1 MVRTTAQ
8 TETTRLDIPETRSL
22 HEEVEYG
29 RRNRRA
35 LDETSSKRAVHLAH
49 RSVPATDHLR
59 GRVGDV
65 VCKMALVKG
74 PSTATGSSGFVGHWT
89 GVVQRGGRGI
99 DGDAGGARSRLHA
112 LVAVVFTSL
121 AFRVLHRDHS
131 QGAQRIDDGLFRL
144 HDDDVAGGVSV
155 RLLSWRRR
163 ARGSCALLR

>member
-1 MVRTTAQ
+1 MVGTTAQ
-8 TETTRLDIPETRSL
+8 TEMTRLDIPETRSL

-29 RRNRRA
+29 RRSRRA

-59 GRVGDV
+59 GRVGNV
-65 VCKMALVKG
+65 VRKVALVKG
-74 PSTATGSSGFVGHWT
+74 PSATTGSSGFVGH
-89 GVVQRGGRGI
+89 RGGFVRRGQGI
-99 DGDAGGARSRLHA
+99 DGDSGGVRLKLHA
-112 LVAVVFTSL
+112 LVAVVFDSL

-131 QGAQRIDDGLFRL
+131 QGAQRTEDALLRL

-163 ARGSCALLR
+163 ARGSRALLR